1 MKKTTYESP
10 TAVFVKTELFEN
22 VADQCW
28 ANARLY
34 CLIDPT
40 DEDGCGN
47 TRYADLANFVPSQT
61 GCNADTI
68 AEIKNYLWQNYGSGA
83 HIGHYLTEDD
93 IDKIMKSGGGND
105 GQPLKSSPYIQKV
118 RS

>member
-34 CLIDPT
+34 CLVDPS
-40 DEDGCGN
+40 DEENLGN

-68 AEIKNYLWQNYGSGA
+68 EEIKNYLRQNYGYGA
-83 HIGHYLTEDD
+83 RTGSYLTEND
-93 IDKIMKSGGGND
+93 ISTIIKSGGGSD
-105 GQPLKSSPYIQKV
+105 GQPLKTSKYIQKV